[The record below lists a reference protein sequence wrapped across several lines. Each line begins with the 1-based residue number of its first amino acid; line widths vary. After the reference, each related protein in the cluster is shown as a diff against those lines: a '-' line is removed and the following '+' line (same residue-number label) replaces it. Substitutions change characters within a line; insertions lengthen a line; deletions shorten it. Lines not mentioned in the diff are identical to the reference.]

1 MIHLD
6 SLEIRSESP
15 WIGLSSPRIH
25 SDWSIFQI
33 MLTRF
38 VEIDS
43 KSPWIDLWSLRIH
56 SDSLEIRSESPWIGL
71 FSNFY
76 KQDS

>member
-1 MIHLD
+1 MG
-6 SLEIRSESP
+6 SKFP
-15 WIGLSSPRIH
+15 WIGISIARIH
-25 SDWSIFQI
+25 SDWPILGI
-33 MLTRF
+33 TLTKF

-56 SDSLEIRSESPWIGL
+56 LDSLEIRSESPWIGL
-71 FSNFY
+71 FSSFY